1 MAGSGETD
9 TERGNLMQKGNAS
22 ILFEKP
28 PAVGCWGCIA
38 GKKEAEGPLGGGLDR
53 TETDDR
59 LGQETWEA
67 AESELQRRTA
77 RLTLKK
83 AGLKAADI
91 RYLFAGD
98 LLGQLTATS
107 FGVRELG
114 IPLFGL
120 YGACSTMGEAM
131 ALAAVM
137 VHAGAADRVL
147 AMASSHF
154 ATAEKQFRFPL
165 GYGAQRPSSASWT
178 VTGCGA
184 VVVENRETAAGP
196 ETSGGCAVTIA
207 GVTPG
212 RIVDAGVR
220 DSMNMGAAMA
230 PAAAHTIC
238 RNLEDLQ
245 TDLSYYD
252 RIITGDLGEV
262 GSRALLDL
270 LKKEGL
276 DLEPVH
282 ADCGKEIYD
291 RERQDVH
298 AGGSGSGC
306 CAVTLCARILPNLR
320 SGTWKRV
327 LFLPTGALLSP
338 VSFNEGR
345 SVPGIAHGIIL
356 EARSPMD

>member
-1 MAGSGETD
+1 
-9 TERGNLMQKGNAS
+9 
-22 ILFEKP
+22 
-28 PAVGCWGCIA
+28 
-38 GKKEAEGPLGGGLDR
+38 
-53 TETDDR
+53 
-59 LGQETWEA
+59 
-67 AESELQRRTA
+67 
-77 RLTLKK
+77 
-83 AGLKAADI
+83 
-91 RYLFAGD
+91 
-98 LLGQLTATS
+98 
-107 FGVRELG
+107 
-114 IPLFGL
+114 
-120 YGACSTMGEAM
+120 M
-131 ALAAVM
+131 ALAAVT

-212 RIVDAGVR
+212 RIVDAGIR

-291 RERQDVH
+291 RKRQDVH

-320 SGTWKRV
+320 AGIWKRV

-356 EARSPMD
+356 EACSLRD